1 MHDEPPDRR
10 LLDGDGNAFA
20 VHVVISAASDISVCN
35 SLGGSM
41 LWMVASTGT
50 AGLAVGDELEA
61 EAAMIEGG
69 PSEPPPLPER
79 WVSDRE
85 MFFCRRRRHPRKHA
99 SIHSNV
105 MPAAGLTTAGES
117 RSSASI
123 QAWPSDMLL
132 PSPSPD
138 SGGGGNG
145 DSSGGR
151 GCGGGNSE
159 GRSVAEGGGIGG
171 NIGC

>member
-1 MHDEPPDRR
+1 MTSRAKPGEALHDELLDF

-20 VHVVISAASDISVCN
+20 VHVVISASVCN

-50 AGLAVGDELEA
+50 AGLAVGNELEA
-61 EAAMIEGG
+61 GGAMIEGG
-69 PSEPPPLPER
+69 LSAPPPLPGGR

-85 MFFCRRRRHPRKHA
+85 MVFCRRRNHPRKHA
-99 SIHSNV
+99 SNHSNA
-105 MPAAGLTTAGES
+105 MPAAGLTMAGES
-117 RSSASI
+117 RTSTY
-123 QAWPSDMLL
+123 MLL

-145 DSSGGR
+145 NSSGGR
-151 GCGGGNSE
+151 GCGGGNRE
-159 GRSVAEGGGIGG
+159 GRSVAEGGDIGV
-171 NIGC
+171 C